1 MRIVIDTNIFVSSFF
16 SPEGNPRVIIDLWKS
31 GKAILCVTEDILE
44 EYVEVL
50 ARLGLAEEPEL
61 QELLQLFQRRSNIVY
76 VTSAPNFSVIAKDPD
91 DDKFVG
97 CAVVSGAKIVISG
110 DKHLQDLKSFKDI
123 QILSPVEF
131 LKRYRSGVLNRD

>member
-1 MRIVIDTNIFVSSFF
+1 MRIVIDTNVFVSSFF
-16 SPEGNPRVIIDLWKS
+16 SPEGNPRVIIDLWKTV
-31 GKAILCVTEDILE
+31 KMILCVTEEILE

-50 ARLGLAEEPEL
+50 ARLGLADEPEL
-61 QELLQLFQRRSNIVY
+61 KELLQLFQRRSNIVF
-76 VTSAPNFSVIAKDPD
+76 VTSAPIFPVIEKDPD

-97 CAVVSGAKIVISG
+97 CAIASEAKIVISG
-110 DKHLQDLKSFKDI
+110 DKHLQELKNFKDI